1 MILAVAATV
10 VFHDAWKIKLNAF
23 VKRLFEKE
31 INVILTTG
39 SLKRSPYTEPVFS
52 VGLIFSFEASTKG

>member
-10 VFHDAWKIKLNAF
+10 VFHDAWKIKLNGF

-31 INVILTTG
+31 N
-39 SLKRSPYTEPVFS
+39 KRYFNHW
-52 VGLIFSFEASTKG
+52 LIKTLAVHRTCFQRRLNF